1 MVRPVKTP
9 DSCLHFALCSWSVL
23 NPGKKGVWTSEY
35 LSPRECYGRR
45 DPFLFDGGVLGFFFF
60 CLFADVFHSGS
71 AYFVSLGVRTKR
83 VCILEMPSIT
93 PVYGGGGD
101 G

>member
-1 MVRPVKTP
+1 MCGLR
-9 DSCLHFALCSWSVL
+9 SIF
-23 NPGKKGVWTSEY
+23 
-35 LSPRECYGRR
+35 RR
-45 DPFLFDGGVLGFFFF
+45 GSATVDVIPSFSTEAFSDFFFF